1 MEHFDRHLLALLIVG
16 AEQRGVAAA
25 RDCGDRGIP
34 RAQQFAH
41 AADKIAS
48 QIYSSLRPRDNRRP
62 VTQKRKGGCNQ
73 PPCLPLRVAATY
85 RLIAILEKGRLSKI

>member
-1 MEHFDRHLLALLIVG
+1 MEHFDRHLLASLIVG
-16 AEQRGVAAA
+16 AEQCGVAAA

-41 AADKIAS
+41 TANKIAS

-62 VTQKRKGGCNQ
+62 ATQKRKGGCKK
-73 PPCLPLRVAATY
+73 PAR
-85 RLIAILEKGRLSKI
+85 